1 MLYSLSALCCKTPPN
16 RQGSCRMT
24 APHQFN
30 PTILREYDIRGIVGD
45 SLNAADARALGHAFG
60 SAVRRRGGRSVAL
73 GFDGRASSPDLAAA
87 VTEGLTST
95 GLDVRRIGIGPT
107 PMLYFAVHHLE
118 TDGGIMVTG
127 SHNPPDYNGFKMVW
141 AGGVPVYG
149 SEIQELGRLAAAG
162 DIVDG
167 AGAASDVDIFE
178 AYIDRLLRDFDGH
191 PLNVA
196 WDPGNGAAGRTTEAL
211 AARLP
216 GRHIVI
222 NGEIDGSFPNHHP
235 DPTVEENL
243 QQLKDVVLR
252 EGLDL
257 GIGFDG
263 DGDRIGAVDG
273 KGRVV
278 WGDQLLLILARHLLK
293 DLPGSTVIA
302 DVKASQVLF
311 DGIAAAGGE
320 PVMWKTG
327 HSLLKVKMAE
337 LGAPLAG
344 EMSGHIFFKHK
355 FYGYDDALYDGL
367 RLMNAISAEGGDLA
381 AIMDDMP
388 RLHNTPE
395 IRFDCPEERKWQ
407 VVDEVR
413 DRLQGG
419 DAEVID
425 VDGVRVIGEDGWWL
439 LRASNT
445 QAVLVGRAE
454 SATADGL
461 ERLKSQLR
469 EQLELSGVT
478 APEGL

>member
-1 MLYSLSALCCKTPPN
+1 
-16 RQGSCRMT
+16 
-24 APHQFN
+24 
-30 PTILREYDIRGIVGD
+30 
-45 SLNAADARALGHAFG
+45 
-60 SAVRRRGGRSVAL
+60 
-73 GFDGRASSPDLAAA
+73 
-87 VTEGLTST
+87 
-95 GLDVRRIGIGPT
+95 
-107 PMLYFAVHHLE
+107 
-118 TDGGIMVTG
+118 
-127 SHNPPDYNGFKMVW
+127 
-141 AGGVPVYG
+141 
-149 SEIQELGRLAAAG
+149 
-162 DIVDG
+162 
-167 AGAASDVDIFE
+167 
-178 AYIDRLLRDFDGH
+178 
-191 PLNVA
+191 
-196 WDPGNGAAGRTTEAL
+196 
-211 AARLP
+211 
-216 GRHIVI
+216 
-222 NGEIDGSFPNHHP
+222 
-235 DPTVEENL
+235 
-243 QQLKDVVLR
+243 
-252 EGLDL
+252 
-257 GIGFDG
+257 
-263 DGDRIGAVDG
+263 
-273 KGRVV
+273 
-278 WGDQLLLILARHLLK
+278 
-293 DLPGSTVIA
+293 VIA